1 MCSKKRPEIKSFG
14 IVSTQLGSK
23 YHRPFLPIHTSF
35 LPAKRKGKERRIWVL
50 AFTKLGN
57 CCTRDAMT
65 GQYISRLYFL
75 ATSLSTCWKKG
86 WLLSFTKNIAAFYFK
101 YFITVIY
108 LLRERHLEFVQL
120 LIFPWKCIQKVCNF
134 CMSISSYLLLQWE

>member
-14 IVSTQLGSK
+14 IVSTRLGSK

-108 LLRERHLEFVQL
+108 LFKGKTFRICSIVD
-120 LIFPWKCIQKVCNF
+120 FPLKMYTKSLQFLYVHF
-134 CMSISSYLLLQWE
+134 FLLLQWE